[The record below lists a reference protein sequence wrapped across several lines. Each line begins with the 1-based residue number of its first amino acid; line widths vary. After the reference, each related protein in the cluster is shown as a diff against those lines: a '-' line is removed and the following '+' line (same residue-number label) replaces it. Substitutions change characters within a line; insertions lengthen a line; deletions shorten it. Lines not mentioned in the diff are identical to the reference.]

1 MPLIE
6 LGPEDAEN
14 GQDIDGNTGNNYTRV
29 EMLFDSLMKEFF
41 EGSNINELIQRMH
54 QDTSWK
60 SSNA

>member
-41 EGSNINELIQRMH
+41 EGSNINELMQRMH
-54 QDTSWK
+54 QDTS
-60 SSNA
+60 

>member
-1 MPLIE
+1 MSRIE

-14 GQDIDGNTGNNYTRV
+14 AQDIDGNTGNNYTRV

>member
-14 GQDIDGNTGNNYTRV
+14 GQDIDDNTGNNYTRV

-41 EGSNINELIQRMH
+41 EGCNINELIQRMH
-54 QDTSWK
+54 QDTS
-60 SSNA
+60 

>member
-1 MPLIE
+1 MSRIE

-14 GQDIDGNTGNNYTRV
+14 AQDIDGNTGNNYTRV

-54 QDTSWK
+54 QDTS
-60 SSNA
+60 

>member
-29 EMLFDSLMKEFF
+29 EMLFDCLMKEFF

-54 QDTSWK
+54 QDTS
-60 SSNA
+60 

>member
-1 MPLIE
+1 MPLID

-54 QDTSWK
+54 QDTS
-60 SSNA
+60 

>member
-14 GQDIDGNTGNNYTRV
+14 AQDIDGNTGNNYTRV

>member
-54 QDTSWK
+54 QDTS
-60 SSNA
+60 

>member
-41 EGSNINELIQRMH
+41 EGSHINELIQRMH
-54 QDTSWK
+54 QDTS
-60 SSNA
+60 